1 MAARDLVAELKN
13 KRASVTSAAAEEPMN
28 TAQIEE
34 METTA
39 VAHRELDGC
48 WCLNVS
54 AEYQDAAVKS
64 GDMDMVECMQAMTGT
79 AFFDTGNGQPLHRPT
94 EEQMPLACSV
104 YFFAVPTGTWTPGW
118 CCGSHLFWSERDKS
132 RWDNACGLRS
142 LCWAG
147 GQHNVPSS
155 FHFAK
160 KPSKGIEAVRQ
171 SYLTQTIACKEQLD
185 ESKTE
190 ASVFS
195 DEMRERWPNSGEF
208 KPNDQSLSL
217 TLQKMSQSLIQ
228 NKINVITL
236 LQNAVESKANNM
248 DIHSLMANNS
258 QLDESMTE
266 ADKPIGLK
274 TDADKQLDESMTEAD
289 EMSHLR
295 LMSTVSARDSF
306 RC

>member
-1 MAARDLVAELKN
+1 M
-13 KRASVTSAAAEEPMN
+13 
-28 TAQIEE
+28 
-34 METTA
+34 
-39 VAHRELDGC
+39 
-48 WCLNVS
+48 
-54 AEYQDAAVKS
+54 
-64 GDMDMVECMQAMTGT
+64 
-79 AFFDTGNGQPLHRPT
+79 
-94 EEQMPLACSV
+94 
-104 YFFAVPTGTWTPGW
+104 
-118 CCGSHLFWSERDKS
+118 
-132 RWDNACGLRS
+132 
-142 LCWAG
+142 
-147 GQHNVPSS
+147 PSS

-160 KPSKGIEAVRQ
+160 KPSKGIEAVWK
-171 SYLTQTIACKEQLD
+171 SYLTQTIACREQLD
-185 ESKTE
+185 ESMTE

-228 NKINVITL
+228 NKMNVITL
-236 LQNAVESKANNM
+236 TQNAVESKANNM

-289 EMSHLR
+289 EISQLR